1 MRSVSIVVRYLVCDC
16 TRYLDR
22 CMSRPDCMVLVEISF
37 RSKIKLE
44 ILEIDMT

>member
-22 CMSRPDCMVLVEISF
+22 CMSRPDCMVEISF